1 MKLLLK
7 DLGVRGYEGVLN
19 DMKTFTKKRTSD
31 TPDEV
36 WALQHMA
43 TYTLGR
49 TSAEEDLLCN
59 NQRIPLVRSDR
70 GGKITYHAPGQIIL
84 YILLDLK
91 RRGIKVR
98 TLVRLLENAVIQLL
112 DDYKIKAVGSVTQP
126 GVYVNNAKIAS
137 LGLRIKN
144 NCCYH
149 GLALNVKMDLSP
161 FANIN
166 ICGYSGLKVTQL
178 LDLGVEDSLEHVK
191 NKLITK
197 LFSLL

>member
-49 TSAEEDLLCN
+49 TSDEEDLLCN
-59 NQRIPLVRSDR
+59 NHRIPLVRSDR